1 MLPMELS
8 AEFILFMSIYED
20 YRYAMQNKTT
30 ILNLI
35 LAEAVRKRWSSVPSF
50 GGHLEDADG
59 VLCILCVFDVVGT

>member
-50 GGHLEDADG
+50 GGRLEDADG
-59 VLCILCVFDVVGT
+59 VLCILCVFDAVGT